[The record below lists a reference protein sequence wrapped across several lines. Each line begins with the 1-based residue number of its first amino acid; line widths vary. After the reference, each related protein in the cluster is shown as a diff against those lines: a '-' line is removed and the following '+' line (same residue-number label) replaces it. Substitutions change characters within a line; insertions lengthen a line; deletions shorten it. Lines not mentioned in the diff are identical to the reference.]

1 MVVLEI
7 KLGDRAVISIYTVC
21 HINIDLQL
29 D

>member
-7 KLGDRAVISIYTVC
+7 KLGDRAVIFIYTVC